1 MNQRIYRTIRTKQE
15 NNMTIPL
22 EIVTVLEI
30 VTLDRMKTELRIPA
44 SITDHDQIITQQ
56 ISSAV
61 SYVSERTGRNLENDD
76 TLIDEIPDAL
86 RQAVIMLVRS
96 LYSGEGTLSGN
107 SMVDSLIEPFVLTS
121 LPT

>member
-1 MNQRIYRTIRTKQE
+1 
-15 NNMTIPL
+15 MTIPL